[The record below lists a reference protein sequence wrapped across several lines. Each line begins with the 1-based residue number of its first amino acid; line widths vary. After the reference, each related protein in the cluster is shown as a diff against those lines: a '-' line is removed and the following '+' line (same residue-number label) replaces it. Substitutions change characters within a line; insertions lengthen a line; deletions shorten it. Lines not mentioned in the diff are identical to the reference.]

1 MLPKLV
7 CYNCINKAT
16 SIFLIF
22 SENRVLDS
30 KFGVFGGFS
39 IALKIGKS
47 AVTSVFQQIRPNKW
61 YQQILREKYISLDYL
76 KSFLVQW
83 GPILGQKPC
92 FQADAIAAR
101 NTFSDI
107 TTAIYEVGEILNPP
121 GLCIFLRGTRWWHL
135 FCSILKN
142 EGARVNFIRNLSQK
156 VKKMMFFG
164 PL

>member
-7 CYNCINKAT
+7 FYDCTYTTT

-30 KFGVFGGFS
+30 NFDVFGGFS
-39 IALKIGKS
+39 IPLKIGKS
-47 AVTSVFQQIRPNKW
+47 AITSVFQQIRPNKW

-92 FQADAIAAR
+92 FRADAIAAR

-107 TTAIYEVGEILNPP
+107 TTAIYEIGEILNPP
-121 GLCIFLRGTRWWHL
+121 VLHFFL
-135 FCSILKN
+135 
-142 EGARVNFIRNLSQK
+142 
-156 VKKMMFFG
+156 
-164 PL
+164 